1 MRVSKRRTVAGL
13 ALIGVTATLALTACS
28 AGDSGSSTS
37 AGGVGQANPAAGDAA
52 QGNQPPA
59 AAQPG
64 EAAKGAPAQD
74 NSAQGNQ
81 AATAQQLV
89 DDRAIIFTGSVT
101 VRVTDVD
108 DAAARVATIATAAG
122 GFVGADKRTSDNQRS
137 EATLTLRVP
146 SGKFGGAVDEVAKL
160 GKQESRD
167 INTDDVTEEVV
178 DLDAKITSQQA
189 SVARTRALYSQA
201 KTISEIVSV
210 EAELGKREA
219 ELATLQARKRKLD
232 DLTTLST
239 ITATLLGPDA
249 AAPAKPKDD
258 GDKAG
263 FLAGLRTGW
272 HGFLGALRII
282 LAVLGFL
289 LPFAAVLAVPAGVIW
304 WLYRTRRRREVPAPA
319 PAVATPAPVQ
329 VPTQPSGS

>member
-1 MRVSKRRTVAGL
+1 
-13 ALIGVTATLALTACS
+13 
-28 AGDSGSSTS
+28 
-37 AGGVGQANPAAGDAA
+37 
-52 QGNQPPA
+52 
-59 AAQPG
+59 
-64 EAAKGAPAQD
+64 
-74 NSAQGNQ
+74 
-81 AATAQQLV
+81 
-89 DDRAIIFTGSVT
+89 
-101 VRVTDVD
+101 
-108 DAAARVATIATAAG
+108 
-122 GFVGADKRTSDNQRS
+122 
-137 EATLTLRVP
+137 
-146 SGKFGGAVDEVAKL
+146 
-160 GKQESRD
+160 
-167 INTDDVTEEVV
+167 
-178 DLDAKITSQQA
+178 
-189 SVARTRALYSQA
+189 
-201 KTISEIVSV
+201 
-210 EAELGKREA
+210 LGKREA